1 MGCPLEQKNG
11 SKRESRAKNLLN
23 SVTKKG
29 DSEKVTLTHFESNC
43 DVD

>member
-11 SKRESRAKNLLN
+11 SKRESRAKDLL

-29 DSEKVTLTHFESNC
+29 VTEKVTLTHFESNC